1 MYIFYSSSDGF
12 HASTAAQANIT
23 LNGTSPSLFGESLLA
38 EDINNDSYIDLVVGA
53 RMKNLSGGA
62 GDRTGQIYIFY
73 GSSDGMHSYT
83 AAEAN
88 VTINGTAV
96 GRDFG
101 NTIISANIFNYGI
114 NDIIVGSIGGALG
127 TYTGRV
133 HILSLNLAP
142 VLSSVPNQSWIED
155 TSITIN
161 LSQYIS
167 DVNSDNPN
175 ITWTSSADI
184 SVSVDES
191 TNVMT
196 LTPNTNWYG
205 TEYIVFYANDTFNGL
220 VASNNI
226 TLTVSNTADCGDA
239 ACDASETCTSCSA
252 DCGACAATP
261 GSSSETIAQS
271 GYTFAEI

>member
-1 MYIFYSSSDGF
+1 M
-12 HASTAAQANIT
+12 
-23 LNGTSPSLFGESLLA
+23 
-38 EDINNDSYIDLVVGA
+38 
-53 RMKNLSGGA
+53 
-62 GDRTGQIYIFY
+62 
-73 GSSDGMHSYT
+73 
-83 AAEAN
+83 
-88 VTINGTAV
+88 

-239 ACDASETCTSCSA
+239 TCDASETCTSCSA

-261 GSSSETIAQS
+261 GPSSETIAQS
-271 GYTFAEI
+271 GYTFAEIAADTSETAVFTGGCSE